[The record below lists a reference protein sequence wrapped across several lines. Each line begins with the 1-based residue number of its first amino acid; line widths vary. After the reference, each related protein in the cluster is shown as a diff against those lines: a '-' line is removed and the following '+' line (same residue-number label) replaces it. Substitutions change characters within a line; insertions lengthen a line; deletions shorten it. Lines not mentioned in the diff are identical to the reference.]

1 MSPQLPAM
9 QFDHVDVA
17 FGRHMVLRQLQ
28 FDIPAG
34 AFVGVIGPNGAGK
47 TTMIRLVLGLQ
58 RPNAGRVTVL
68 GQSAGRG
75 GREIGYVPQSFAAE
89 PDLPLRARD
98 LVGLGLDGEK
108 WGFPLPSKERR
119 RRIDACL
126 ERVGALGYAD
136 EAVGTLSGGE
146 RQRLL
151 IAQALLTSPRILL
164 LDEPLANLDIRSGHD
179 IIHLIAE
186 IAKET
191 QITVLF
197 VAHDMNPL
205 LGVMDQ
211 VLYIAQGR
219 ALLGSVEQVVRSDVL
234 SELYGQPV
242 EVVRVQGRI
251 LVFAGDEMVPLG
263 HEELL
268 PHGRP
273 RSLPVEP

>member
-1 MSPQLPAM
+1 M
-9 QFDHVDVA
+9 QFDQVDVA
-17 FGRHMVLRQLQ
+17 FGRHVVLRQLQ
-28 FDIPAG
+28 FDVPEG

-47 TTMIRLVLGLQ
+47 TTMIRLVLGLL
-58 RPNAGRVTVL
+58 RPNSGSVTVL
-68 GQSAGRG
+68 GQPAGRG
-75 GREIGYVPQSFAAE
+75 GRQIGYVPQSFAAE

-108 WGFPLPSKERR
+108 WGFALPTKDRR

-126 ERVGALGYAD
+126 ERVGALGYAE

-179 IIHLIAE
+179 IIRLISE
-186 IAKET
+186 IASET
-191 QITVLF
+191 RITVLF
-197 VAHDMNPL
+197 VAHDVNPL
-205 LGVMDQ
+205 LGVLDQ

-219 ALLGSVEQVVRSDVL
+219 AVLGSVEQVVRSEVL

-273 RSLPVEP
+273 RSLPAEP